1 MGKDSDNEEI
11 VMYITKRAHYNIKIL
26 ELLKDYF
33 EKNPD
38 IRFNQL
44 VENLNYGN
52 DYFYEEPEET
62 YKRYKKDL
70 EEMTPKN

>member
-1 MGKDSDNEEI
+1 MEKNSDNN
-11 VMYITKRAHYNIKIL
+11 MNITKRAHYNIKVL

-33 EKNPD
+33 ERNPD

-44 VENLNYGN
+44 VENLNYGS

-70 EEMTPKN
+70 EEMTSKK

>member
-1 MGKDSDNEEI
+1 MEKNSNYN
-11 VMYITKRAHYNIKIL
+11 MKITKRAHYNIKIL

-33 EKNPD
+33 ERNPD

-44 VENLNYGN
+44 VENLNYGS

-62 YKRYKKDL
+62 YKRYKKGL
-70 EEMTPKN
+70 EEMTLKN